1 MQLENLNLQT
11 MDLVSR
17 LKQYLELQH
26 VSVTQFADEC
36 GIPRPSASQ
45 LLAGRN
51 KKVSD
56 EIIGKIHAVY
66 PELSIVWLM
75 FGEGD
80 MLTTSSPEDRTAKFG
95 FENAPK
101 KDVADVNANLISDE
115 KSNSEFIFATQP
127 NSQKQ
132 IVEKPDHSEKQIG
145 HTFEFANPDIN
156 PESKQDT
163 NANKSETFTVQ
174 TGTGKRVTGI
184 VVYYDDQTYESFI
197 PDPEHLHPF
206 IHK

>member
-1 MQLENLNLQT
+1 

-17 LKQYLELQH
+17 LKQYLELHQI
-26 VSVTQFADEC
+26 SVTQFADEC

-56 EIIGKIHAVY
+56 EIIGKIHSVY

-75 FGEGD
+75 FGEGQ
-80 MLTTSSPEDRTAKFG
+80 MLNGLSI
-95 FENAPK
+95 ENNIAEFDFPNEQLEEVV
-101 KDVADVNANLISDE
+101 DANANGNTQE
-115 KSNSEFIFATQP
+115 KPNSEFRFSIP
-127 NSQKQ
+127 ENSQKQ
-132 IVEKPDHSEKQIG
+132 TEDKAARSEKPTG
-145 HTFEFANPDIN
+145 HTFDFANP
-156 PESKQDT
+156 
-163 NANKSETFTVQ
+163 NANSISKTEPNTKKSETFTVQ
-174 TGTGKRVTGI
+174 TGNGKRVTGI

-206 IHK
+206 IRK